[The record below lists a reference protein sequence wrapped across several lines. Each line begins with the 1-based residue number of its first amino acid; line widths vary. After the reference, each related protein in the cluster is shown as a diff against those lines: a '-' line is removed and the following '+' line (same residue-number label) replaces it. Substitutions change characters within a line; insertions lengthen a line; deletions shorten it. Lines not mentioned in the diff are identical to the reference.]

1 MTIDLAIT
9 ETATDLPARCHPAC
23 FACGVQNGDGLGLQ
37 FTEQPDGSVVGSFAC
52 DGKYQGYPD
61 CLHGGVIAMM
71 ADAAMTHC
79 LFVHRIKAVTGKL
92 NLRFPRPVEVGV
104 AATVRATLVMNS
116 PPAFQL
122 KAEIWQAGTVRAT
135 AQALFVEQQPSED
148 NTQEP

>member
-1 MTIDLAIT
+1 MTIDLAIS

-23 FACGVQNGDGLGLQ
+23 FACSVQNGDGLGLE
-37 FTEQPDGSVVGSFAC
+37 FTEQPDGSVCGSFAC

-61 CLHGGVIAMM
+61 QLHGGVIAMM

-79 LFVHRIKAVTGKL
+79 LFVRGIKAVTGKL

-116 PPAFQL
+116 PPAFEL
-122 KAEIWQAGTVRAT
+122 KAEISQMGTVRAT
-135 AQALFVEQQPSED
+135 AEALFVEQQLSRED
-148 NTQEP
+148 IQE